1 MKKFTVKKEN
11 QNFKIFSEEK
21 NFAEIIFDK
30 NNIEATLQT
39 DTITL
44 RVERG
49 DTKDLVLKE
58 NTKIVFTFK
67 FDYVWGGAQLVSNG
81 VDTGFDIKGRWF
93 KPGTR
98 LTNDED
104 KDLIVAVKKNDG
116 LEVTVFDESISEKMI
131 LATIYYHIYSSKMM
145 SSMIAIGIY

>member
-81 VDTGFDIKGRWF
+81 LDTGFDIKGRWF

-145 SSMIAIGIY
+145 SSMIASGIY

>member
-1 MKKFTVKKEN
+1 MKKFTVKKEG
-11 QNFKIFSEEK
+11 QNFKICSEEK
-21 NFAEIIFDK
+21 NYAEIQFDK
-30 NNIEATLQT
+30 NNLEATLQT
-39 DTITL
+39 DDITL

-58 NTKIVFTFK
+58 NSKTLFVFK
-67 FDYVWGGAQLVSNG
+67 FDYVWGGAELVSDG

-116 LEVTVFDESISEKMI
+116 LEVTIFDESISDKMI

-145 SSMIAIGIY
+145 SLMVGSGIY